1 MANWIRY
8 RKRKFRPRLEDIANL
23 DLIGYQGRT
32 QDFKLAGA
40 GVKKKKKKTT
50 PNRHPYSIKKL

>member
-32 QDFKLAGA
+32 QDFNLAGA
-40 GVKKKKKKTT
+40 GVKKKKKTT

>member
-40 GVKKKKKKTT
+40 GVKKKKK
-50 PNRHPYSIKKL
+50 NNSKLASK

>member
-32 QDFKLAGA
+32 QDFKLAEA
-40 GVKKKKKKTT
+40 GVKKKKKT